1 MELNVRR
8 SGTVKTVLMTE
19 VKPSQKT
26 EIKQTAQPVK
36 DEADW
41 SSKAIAY
48 LQRTREEMMEE
59 ASKKQEMDYLYT
71 DMEQQKK
78 KMDQLEKM
86 LRTQRLCMKI
96 AASIMRGDRVPPE
109 DMKYLAEHDPDGFKL
124 AMAMRKPKR
133 NPEKCKSV
141 LKDEDKRSEP
151 SESGERYG
159 ETVSGSES
167 TALASGGADSENPSN
182 GGGGMA

>member
-1 MELNVRR
+1 MEFSVRMN
-8 SGTVKTVLMTE
+8 GPAKTVLTTE
-19 VKPSQKT
+19 AKPSQKT
-26 EIKQTAQPVK
+26 NTKQAAQPVK

-48 LQRTREEMMEE
+48 LQRTQEEIMKE

-71 DMEQQKK
+71 DMEQKKK

-109 DMKYLAEHDPDGFKL
+109 DMEYLAQHDPDGFKL

-133 NPEKCKSV
+133 NPEQCKSV
-141 LKDEDKRSEP
+141 LKDEDKRSG
-151 SESGERYG
+151 SAESGEGSG
-159 ETVSGSES
+159 EAASGSKNM
-167 TALASGGADSENPSN
+167 APASGGAAS
-182 GGGGMA
+182 GGASDGGEVA

>member
-8 SGTVKTVLMTE
+8 SGPLQTVLMTE
-19 VKPSQKT
+19 VKPSKKT
-26 EIKQTAQPVK
+26 NIEQAAHPVK

-48 LQRTREEMMEE
+48 LQRTQEEIMEE
-59 ASKKQEMDYLYT
+59 ARKKQEIDNALT
-71 DMEQQKK
+71 DMEQKK
-78 KMDQLEKM
+78 KQMDQLEKM

-109 DMKYLAEHDPDGFKL
+109 DMKYLEEHDPDGFKL

-133 NPEKCKSV
+133 NPEQCKSV
-141 LKDEDKRSEP
+141 LKDEDKRSE
-151 SESGERYG
+151 SAESGENPG
-159 ETVSGSES
+159 EAASGSEGTLS
-167 TALASGGADSENPSN
+167 ASGGAASGAASA
-182 GGGGMA
+182 GGEVA